1 MTTVSIKEAEAKLS
15 DIIHR
20 LTPGDEVIITENDLP
35 IARLVP
41 TVSQRQ
47 RRLGSL
53 RGTVS
58 FIAPDFDAPLDD
70 FKGYMQ

>member
-1 MTTVSIKEAEAKLS
+1 MTTVSIKEAQAKLS

-47 RRLGSL
+47 RKLGSL

-58 FIAPDFDAPLDD
+58 FIATDFDAPLDD
-70 FKGYMQ
+70 FKEYM